1 MQAFDL
7 VNREIFSV
15 KTGKL
20 GFTAGK
26 EEGQEQAKALGKRY
40 LV

>member
-7 VNREIFSV
+7 VNREIFLV

-20 GFTAGK
+20 GLSAGK
-26 EEGQEQAKALGKRY
+26 EEGQERAEAHGKRY

>member
-7 VNREIFSV
+7 VNREISSV

-26 EEGQEQAKALGKRY
+26 EEEREQAKAHGK
-40 LV
+40 

>member
-7 VNREIFSV
+7 LNREIFSE

-20 GFTAGK
+20 GLTVGK
-26 EEGQEQAKALGKRY
+26 EEGHSRQRLMGKY
-40 LV
+40 I